1 MLFLDDGCV
10 MYNPKEGKIERSLI
24 ESSGIWFLTNSDKW
38 CLMLYSG
45 CNLAIIDVFSQD
57 RRINF
62 PPLESLQSDTYTL
75 KRVVDKEY
83 CFELPSGDYCNENAD
98 DLRGRLWV
106 DKKTG
111 EFVVVWFF
119 NPYTYLFYCKKG
131 DTHNTVI
138 PLSDQVPKV
147 VNGLTDLVL
156 WGYRLYIAT
165 KRRFARVIDLSG
177 YQRFRGC
184 HRE

>member
-24 ESSGIWFLTNSDKW
+24 EFSVIWFLTNSDKW

-83 CFELPSGDYCNENAD
+83 CFELPSGDYYNENAD

-111 EFVVVWFF
+111 EFVV
-119 NPYTYLFYCKKG
+119 G

-156 WGYRLYIAT
+156 RGYRLYIAT

-177 YQRFRGC
+177 HQRFRGC